1 MQNVDI
7 LFLKLVKYRDCEK
20 KKANGYRDQAIVN
33 GDFVFTRHE
42 FCNSFTVTWLSEFRA
57 PTEPPSTHSQVD
69 THMCVGRSTRSISW
83 HA

>member
-1 MQNVDI
+1 MKMQNVDI

-42 FCNSFTVTWLSEFRA
+42 FCNSFTVT
-57 PTEPPSTHSQVD
+57 
-69 THMCVGRSTRSISW
+69 
-83 HA
+83 